1 VANWGERNLVLEKS
15 PSQKILKSKGVNGLE
30 IEEDAQG
37 VMQKVSHNCWGNSPV
52 VGSIHDPN
60 ACSNSSS
67 ISINI
72 RLV

>member
-37 VMQKVSHNCWGNSPV
+37 VMQKVSHNCWGNSPL
-52 VGSIHDPN
+52 VGCLFMTPML
-60 ACSNSSS
+60 APTPQV
-67 ISINI
+67 
-72 RLV
+72 LA